1 MNRARL
7 LHPATILG
15 AIVLAAVV
23 AASVHGAGD
32 AGPARIGSAQIKD
45 GSITLADLSP
55 KARRALKGA
64 RGPAGRP
71 GPVVA
76 GPAGPVGPAGPPG
89 SVRAY
94 GFVASTGTVLSAQ
107 SRNIAVTKLSPGTGA
122 YCLTVTAASGIDPL
136 TTAPVVTPDL
146 PDSAGLYNIAQIS
159 NGASGLPDC
168 PRASGWVVFT
178 HNFGAGGFAPADTG
192 FSVLIP

>member
-15 AIVLAAVV
+15 AIGLAAIV
-23 AASVHGAGD
+23 AGSVYGASGSGA
-32 AGPARIGSAQIKD
+32 ARVSSAQIKD
-45 GSITLADLSP
+45 GSITLVDISP
-55 KARRALKGA
+55 KARKALKGA

-71 GPVVA
+71 ARVV
-76 GPAGPVGPAGPPG
+76 PGPVGPPGPPGPPG

-107 SRNIAVTKLSPGTGA
+107 SKGIAATKLSPGTGT

-159 NGASGLPDC
+159 NDGLPDC
-168 PRASGWVVFT
+168 PRASGWIVFT
-178 HNFGAGGFAPADTG
+178 HNFSAGSFAPADTG